1 MSAGI
6 NEGKLWVFGGQ
17 DEDNNKLND
26 LWCFDPSAASWSQ
39 IKSKA
44 GDYCPLPRSGHST
57 VTYGSKMY
65 IFGGILELTK
75 ELNDFIV
82 YDFITKKFMSS
93 DEANLNC
100 FGTNSPTRMH
110 EELEDTSMVSPMK
123 RAGTIKVDTS
133 PNRLGG
139 SIKLR
144 STLNKSSAAKALGKL
159 SVTIGANE
167 TTVVKGELLTP
178 TSVSMKNSFI
188 VKNSDDSFVSYG
200 KAMDKRLKKHI
211 GVDTINTAANKS
223 ALVRGNK
230 PTPRDGHSATV
241 DSKGFMFVFGGDRH
255 HMPFNDLYMIKLE

>member
-1 MSAGI
+1 MSAGV
-6 NEGKLWVFGGQ
+6 NDGKLWVFGGQ

-39 IKSKA
+39 IKVKA
-44 GDYCPLPRSGHST
+44 GDCLPQPRSGHST

-65 IFGGILELTK
+65 IFGGIVELTK
-75 ELNDFIV
+75 ELNDFVV
-82 YDFITKKFMSS
+82 YDFNTQKFMSS
-93 DEANLNC
+93 NEANQNC
-100 FGTNSPTRMH
+100 FGTSSPTRLH
-110 EELEDTSMVSPMK
+110 DDVEDTSMASPVK
-123 RAGTIKVDTS
+123 RAGIIKAETS
-133 PNRLGG
+133 PNRLGA
-139 SIKLR
+139 SLKLR
-144 STLNKSSAAKALGKL
+144 STLNKSSAAKAKL
-159 SVTIGANE
+159 SVTITANE
-167 TTVVKGELLTP
+167 TIVVKGELLTP

-200 KAMDKRLKKHI
+200 KAMDKRLKKHL
-211 GVDTINTAANKS
+211 GTDTINTLANKS